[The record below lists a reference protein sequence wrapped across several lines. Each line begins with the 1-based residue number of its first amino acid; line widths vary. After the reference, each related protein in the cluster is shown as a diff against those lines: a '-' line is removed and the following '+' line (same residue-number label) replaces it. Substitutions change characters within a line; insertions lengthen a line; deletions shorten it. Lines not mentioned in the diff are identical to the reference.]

1 MTIRFLKEPNATDNH
16 ENLEADTSLVELH
29 ILNEALRNSEAEDP
43 AKT

>member
-16 ENLEADTSLVELH
+16 ENLEADTSLVEH